1 MICPPD
7 LSQGRLLWITG
18 PPGAGKSTSAQLLG
32 RHHDFVYY
40 DADCFLGLRNPFIP
54 RDVGNP
60 TMAQGRQ
67 RPLVGEGSLERK
79 ENCKEIQ
86 TALERFVEG
95 EETSANWSVIEKY
108 LDILCA
114 DIRAQR
120 ERIGGNWA
128 VAGCITHRRMR
139 DIVRSVDSVI
149 MSYQSDISE
158 CHNVISE

>member
-1 MICPPD
+1 M
-7 LSQGRLLWITG
+7 
-18 PPGAGKSTSAQLLG
+18 
-32 RHHDFVYY
+32 
-40 DADCFLGLRNPFIP
+40 
-54 RDVGNP
+54 
-60 TMAQGRQ
+60 
-67 RPLVGEGSLERK
+67 GEGSLERK

-149 MSYQSDISE
+149 ISYQSDISE